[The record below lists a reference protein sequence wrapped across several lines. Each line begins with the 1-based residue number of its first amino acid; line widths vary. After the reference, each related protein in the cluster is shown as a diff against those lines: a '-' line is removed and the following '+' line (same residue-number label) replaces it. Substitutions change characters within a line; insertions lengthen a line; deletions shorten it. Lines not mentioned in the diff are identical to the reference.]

1 VILVADHILG
11 SRGCQNNLQAVVLDI
26 FSCAALAAGLAMPRL
41 AWRLKN
47 RPLSSIRPLQS
58 TSSVADITRVVLCS
72 VYRRVTSKKET
83 ELASP
88 GASVDWP
95 DDVKVRSMIAH
106 WKQHPLKDAW
116 KESACTL
123 RYAISGAE
131 FACIPSQKL
140 KELGTTR
147 QLHLHVREL
156 MKLEKHMS
164 LKLDYVDSRSFDG
177 LNRAPHTVRCEDSG
191 RVHRYL
197 RGAILE
203 VMVHP

>member
-1 VILVADHILG
+1 
-11 SRGCQNNLQAVVLDI
+11 
-26 FSCAALAAGLAMPRL
+26 MPQL
-41 AWRLKN
+41 AWRLTN

-58 TSSVADITRVVLCS
+58 TSSVADITRVVLRS
-72 VYRRVTSKKET
+72 VYRRVTSKKES

-88 GASVDWP
+88 EAS
-95 DDVKVRSMIAH
+95 DDSSGDVRVRSMIAH

-131 FACIPSQKL
+131 FAWIPSRKL

-147 QLHLHVREL
+147 QLHLYVREL
-156 MKLEKHMS
+156 MKLEKHIS
-164 LKLDYVDSRSFDG
+164 LALHYVDSRSFDG
-177 LNRAPHTVRCEDSG
+177 LNRPRHVVRCEYSV
-191 RVHRYL
+191 RLHRYL